1 MLVECVA
8 NFSEGRRPE
17 VVAAIVEAARAPG
30 VSVLDASADADH
42 HRSVV
47 TFAGEGAA
55 VAEGAFR
62 AVAVAVAQIDLRQHR
77 GTHPRIG
84 AADVVPFVPLGD
96 TPMAYCVALAESVGA
111 RIAAEL
117 NVPVYLYGDAARRPA
132 RRELPRVRRGEFEG
146 LRARMA
152 DPAGR
157 PDFGPAAPHPT
168 AGAVAVGARPALIAF
183 NVWLATPEVSVADA
197 VARAVRGSSGGLVG
211 VRALPMDTA
220 RRGQMQV
227 SMNLVDFRRTPM
239 PAALEMVRREAAR
252 FGVAV
257 AGSEVVGMVPLAAL
271 LASAQYYLQAH
282 ELTTAQ
288 VLELQLLDLAAVE
301 PAAAGERTA
310 DGRRDGGQ
318 SAESGV

>member
-8 NFSEGRRPE
+8 NFSEGRRMG
-17 VVAAIVEAARAPG
+17 VVGAIVDAARGPG
-30 VSVLDASADADH
+30 VVVLDASADADH

-47 TFAGEGAA
+47 TLAGEGSR
-55 VAEGAFR
+55 VADAAFR
-62 AVAVAVAQIDLRQHR
+62 AVAAAVAQIDLREHR
-77 GTHPRIG
+77 GTHPRMG
-84 AADVVPFVPLGD
+84 AADVVPFVPLGA

-117 NVPVYLYGDAARRPA
+117 EVPVYLYGDAARRPS
-132 RRELPRVRRGEFEG
+132 RRALPRVRRGEFEG
-146 LRARMA
+146 LAARMA
-152 DPAGR
+152 APAGH
-157 PDFGPAAPHPT
+157 PDFGRAVPHPT

-183 NVWLATPEVSVADA
+183 NVWLATRDRAVADA

-211 VRALPMDTA
+211 VKALPMDTE
-220 RRGQMQV
+220 RRGQVQV
-227 SMNLVDFRRTPM
+227 SMNLVDYRQTPM

-282 ELTTAQ
+282 AFTPAQ

-301 PAAAGERTA
+301 PAPPAGPPDREPDEGEMA
-310 DGRRDGGQ
+310 EGGQ
-318 SAESGV
+318 A